1 MKVGLVRGRYFVL
14 KRILYTLGEPG
25 LVCARNLYQVGRPL
39 VPRGFV
45 KCFLRVPRL
54 LGCTAA
60 TLLPQQSKGNFLKI
74 YYKTFGTS
82 GRPTWYSN
90 VMNDDQ
96 PLKVAASECSTWWR
110 QTAPQNSS
118 LRDGA
123 YHKKGHLLGKFDR
136 VDESW
141 HGAYAHLLAFSPF
154 TLCGGITFGSSFLIL
169 RHIWFRSLTSTTTNR
184 ELPMRLHYKWRPSV
198 CGCGTF

>member
-1 MKVGLVRGRYFVL
+1 MKKVRLFSLHSKLTYHISSRAAISMKVGLVRGRYFVL

-25 LVCARNLYQVGRPL
+25 LVCARNLYQ
-39 VPRGFV
+39 
-45 KCFLRVPRL
+45 
-54 LGCTAA
+54 
-60 TLLPQQSKGNFLKI
+60 
-74 YYKTFGTS
+74 
-82 GRPTWYSN
+82 